1 MSECKDI
8 DALMIDW
15 LYGELDESQEAPFDD
30 HVATCARCRAE
41 LDSLKETR
49 DAMRDLP
56 EEDPPPALS
65 AILLH
70 EAAKRAPAPARGRAA
85 RAVAVDSRPGIFEWL
100 AGLLR
105 PLVQHPAAAAV
116 ATLVLVAGVAGSL
129 YLRGAHDVAEPLAIT
144 DEEVAGERTA
154 QSETAAAAAPAEDP
168 ALEGR
173 GELAS
178 KRAEDRKS
186 YAVQL
191 ADEGDSDYWSDTATA
206 KEKSLDDGLMHKAD
220 TSFRNAN
227 EPPAV
232 VEEAQKQPQ
241 RTARMRARK
250 GTAPAGSG
258 GAAAAAPLDFTANA
272 VSGADP
278 LVQLEESEGYA
289 KAPDA
294 ERANEDKLVLSQ
306 TSSGEVSGGLAG
318 PRVDSNADRRV
329 AGKPRPAKKS
339 AAKAKP
345 TAKSERRLAKDAPN
359 RSHVQVTSPVAPNAA
374 PPPAE
379 PAGSQSYRV
388 YRDAKKELEW
398 AKTEQRKLSKAL
410 STQRCREAAKIAND
424 ILDRNPDF
432 YYDKVAGTKS
442 IKRCQWYVDNEQERR
457 DRKRTK
463 ARAQKRRPAKA
474 AEQAAPADAAE

>member
-8 DALMIDW
+8 DALMIDR

-41 LDSLKETR
+41 LDSLKATR
-49 DAMRDLP
+49 EAMRDLP
-56 EEDPPPALS
+56 DEDPPPALS

-70 EAAKRAPAPARGRAA
+70 EAAKRAPAPARA
-85 RAVAVDSRPGIFEWL
+85 RASAIDVEHRPGIFEWL

-129 YLRGAHDVAEPLAIT
+129 YLRGAHEVAEPLAIT
-144 DEEVAGERTA
+144 DEEVAGERAPRT
-154 QSETAAAAAPAEDP
+154 ETAAAAAPAEQPDVG
-168 ALEGR
+168 GR
-173 GELAS
+173 ANLAS
-178 KRAEDRKS
+178 KRGEEGRG
-186 YAVQL
+186 YEVQL
-191 ADEGDSDYWSDTATA
+191 ADEGDSDYWSNADTAQ
-206 KEKSLDDGLMHKAD
+206 EKSLDDGLVRKAD
-220 TSFRNAN
+220 TAFRAAN
-227 EPPAV
+227 QSPVA
-232 VEEAQKQPQ
+232 VEEAQKRTQ
-241 RTARMRARK
+241 RTTAKLRARK
-250 GTAPAGSG
+250 SPPPSGSAGSTSN
-258 GAAAAAPLDFTANA
+258 APLDFTANA

-278 LVQLEESEGYA
+278 LVDLEESERYA
-289 KAPDA
+289 QPPPETATD
-294 ERANEDKLVLSQ
+294 DKQVLSQ

-318 PRVDSNADRRV
+318 PRFDSNADV
-329 AGKPRPAKKS
+329 PSAGKPQPKKT
-339 AAKAKP
+339 KGVAKP
-345 TAKSERRLAKDAPN
+345 KPRTKAERRLAKDAPAPA
-359 RSHVQVTSPVAPNAA
+359 RDSVATPVAPNAA

-379 PAGSQSYRV
+379 PSSSSSYRV

-398 AKTEQRKLSKAL
+398 AKTENRKLSKAL
-410 STQRCREAAKIAND
+410 TSQRCREAAKIAND

-432 YYDKVAGTKS
+432 YYKKVAGTKS

-463 ARAQKRRPAKA
+463 ARAQQRRPAKA